1 LRRPQ
6 FYFRAKIALTLKKP
20 CPGFYVSQNI
30 LPTSFEIDQIQNI
43 IDILVIDCLIFRS
56 GIAENAR
63 LLYGVF
69 MLKSV
74 PNLGRARNFFSD
86 KIHQRRK
93 INDQGRG
100 IKAKRHTPMEYD
112 DLH

>member
-1 LRRPQ
+1 LIVQ
-6 FYFRAKIALTLKKP
+6 F
-20 CPGFYVSQNI
+20 S
-30 LPTSFEIDQIQNI
+30 
-43 IDILVIDCLIFRS
+43 RS

-63 LLYGVF
+63 LRFGVF

-74 PNLGRARNFFSD
+74 PSGRGFESRAGQKNYFSD

-93 INDQGRG
+93 INDQSRG